1 MEETVINQNKE
12 EFIKIFNENIK
23 REGAQDLLEW
33 LKKTDFFVAP
43 ASTKFHSAVAGG
55 LCFHSLQTYKRFKQ
69 NLENEYGDELS
80 DKVSNETIAI
90 IALLHDVCKTDCY
103 KVDYRNVKVNNE
115 WTKQPYYSF
124 NDSLPYGHGEKS
136 VYMISGFMKLTRE
149 EALAINWHMGGFDSR
164 VLGGCSYSLS
174 AAFSQHPLCV
184 LFHIADI
191 QASYLDEEI
200 NNK

>member
-1 MEETVINQNKE
+1 MEEAVINKNKE

-23 REGAQDLLEW
+23 REGAQELLEW

-43 ASTKFHSAVAGG
+43 ASTKFHSAMAGG

-69 NLENEYGDELS
+69 NLENEYGEDLKN
-80 DKVSNETIAI
+80 KVSNETIAI
-90 IALLHDVCKTDCY
+90 ISLLHDVCKTDCY

-115 WTKQPYYSF
+115 WTKQPYYAF

-164 VLGGCSYSLS
+164 VLGGSSYSLS
-174 AAFSQHPLCV
+174 AAFAQYPLCV
-184 LFHIADI
+184 IFHIADI

-200 NNK
+200 NK

>member
-1 MEETVINQNKE
+1 MEETVINKNKE

-23 REGAQDLLEW
+23 REGAQELLEW

-43 ASTKFHSAVAGG
+43 ASTKFHSAMAGG

-69 NLENEYGDELS
+69 NLENEYGEDLKN
-80 DKVSNETIAI
+80 KVSNETIAI
-90 IALLHDVCKTDCY
+90 ISLLHDVCKTDCY

-115 WTKQPYYSF
+115 WTKQPYYAF

-164 VLGGCSYSLS
+164 VLGGSSYSLS
-174 AAFSQHPLCV
+174 AAFAQYPLCV
-184 LFHIADI
+184 IFHIADI

-200 NNK
+200 NK

>member
-1 MEETVINQNKE
+1 MEETIINQNKE

-23 REGAQDLLEW
+23 REGAQELLEW

-43 ASTKFHSAVAGG
+43 ASTKFHSAMAGG

-69 NLENEYGDELS
+69 NLENEYGEDLKN
-80 DKVSNETIAI
+80 KVSNETIAI

-164 VLGGCSYSLS
+164 VLGGSSYSLS
-174 AAFSQHPLCV
+174 AAFSQYPLSV
-184 LFHIADI
+184 IFHIADI

-200 NNK
+200 NK

>member
-1 MEETVINQNKE
+1 M
-12 EFIKIFNENIK
+12 
-23 REGAQDLLEW
+23 LEW
-33 LKKTDFFVAP
+33 LKKTDFFIAP

-69 NLENEYGDELS
+69 NLENEYGDELNN
-80 DKVSNETIAI
+80 KVSNETIAI

-103 KVDYRNVKVNNE
+103 KIDYRNVKVNNE

-164 VLGGCSYSLS
+164 VLGGSSYSLS

>member
-23 REGAQDLLEW
+23 REGAQELLEW
-33 LKKTDFFVAP
+33 LKKTDFFIAP

-69 NLENEYGDELS
+69 NLENEYGDELNN
-80 DKVSNETIAI
+80 KVSNETIAI

-103 KVDYRNVKVNNE
+103 KIDYRNVKVNNE

-164 VLGGCSYSLS
+164 VLGGSSYSLS

>member
-1 MEETVINQNKE
+1 MEETIINKNKE
-12 EFIKIFNENIK
+12 EFIKIFNQNIK
-23 REGAQDLLEW
+23 REGAQELLEW
-33 LKKTDFFVAP
+33 LKKTDFFIAP

-69 NLENEYGDELS
+69 NLENEYGEDLKN
-80 DKVSNETIAI
+80 KVSDETIAI
-90 IALLHDVCKTDCY
+90 ISLLHDVCKTDCY

-115 WTKQPYYSF
+115 WTKQPYYAF

-164 VLGGCSYSLS
+164 VLGGNSYSLS
-174 AAFSQHPLCV
+174 AAYSQYPLCV
-184 LFHIADI
+184 IFHVSDI

-200 NNK
+200 NK

>member
-1 MEETVINQNKE
+1 MDESVINKNKE
-12 EFIKIFNENIK
+12 EFISIFKENIK
-23 REGAQDLLEW
+23 REGADELLEW

-55 LCFHSLQTYKRFKQ
+55 LCFHSLQVYKRFKQ
-69 NLENEYGDELS
+69 NLENEYGEELS
-80 DKVSNETIAI
+80 SKVSNETIAI

-103 KVDYRNVKVNNE
+103 KLDYRNVKVNNE
-115 WTKQPYYSF
+115 WTKQPFYAF

-164 VLGGCSYSLS
+164 VLGGASYGLS
-174 AAFSQHPLCV
+174 GAFSQYPLCV
-184 LFHIADI
+184 IFHISDI
-191 QASYLDEEI
+191 QASYLDEKI
-200 NNK
+200 NS